1 MPVYVPVHDARGGWY
16 VKSGPGTTA
25 SRFREFPN
33 LPGGIRLGPTTGTLS
48 FIEEGKK

>member
-25 SRFREFPN
+25 SRFHADLR
-33 LPGGIRLGPTTGTLS
+33 GGIDRLGPTTGTLS
-48 FIEEGKK
+48 VIEEGKK